1 MAEHSD
7 RYAGAGAAPPK
18 IVVGLVATP
27 PDYPARVA
35 DRLREELAELLA
47 DRVDS
52 TVDWDIRTGW
62 GAIAPRR
69 DSGYDGLLDDVADRR
84 QKAGWDIAI
93 CLTDLPLQVQRVPL
107 VAYSSLR
114 RHAGLVSL
122 PALGFGQM
130 RAARAA
136 VAGLIAGLVSE
147 LATEEDLGGDG
158 RRGRRAANDR
168 RMTDTVIPIHRVVTG
183 AEDGETGYAASRGT
197 GQLRLLAGMVR
208 ANRPGRALL
217 GLSKLL
223 VGAFGTAAFAL
234 ATNTIWQMGDAL
246 DWLRLT
252 VIMVLGITALIG
264 WLVIAHDLWEKP
276 SDDTTRELA
285 RLFNFG
291 TVITLGLAVGVSYLV
306 LFAGTTA
313 AAALFI
319 DRSILEANLGHP
331 SGFGDY
337 ATLAWLITS
346 LATVG
351 GALGSGLED
360 EEHVRAAAYGHHPT
374 PEGWQDLDREMRG
387 DDQG

>member
-1 MAEHSD
+1 LV
-7 RYAGAGAAPPK
+7 
-18 IVVGLVATP
+18 VVGLVATP
-27 PDYPARVA
+27 PDFPARVA
-35 DRLREELAELLA
+35 DRLGEELAELLA

-52 TVDWDIRTGW
+52 TVHWDVRTGW
-62 GAIAPRR
+62 GAISPRR
-69 DSGYDGLLDDVADRR
+69 DGGPDGLLDDMAERR
-84 QKAGWDIAI
+84 EKAGWDIAI

-114 RHAGLVSL
+114 RRAGLVSL

-136 VAGLIAGLVSE
+136 VAGLVAGLVTT
-147 LATEEDLGGDG
+147 LVTEEGLGGDDL
-158 RRGRRAANDR
+158 RGRRAAIDQL
-168 RMTDTVIPIHRVVTG
+168 MTDTVIPIRRVVAGT
-183 AEDGETGYAASRGT
+183 EDGETGFAASRGT
-197 GQLRLLAGMVR
+197 GRLRLLAGMVR

-246 DWLRLT
+246 DGLRLT
-252 VIMVLGITALIG
+252 LIMVLGVIALVS

-276 SDDTTRELA
+276 SADTPKELA

-291 TVITLGLAVGVSYLV
+291 TVITLGLAVTVSYLV
-306 LFAGTTA
+306 LFVGTTA
-313 AAALFI
+313 AAALLI
-319 DRSILEANLGHP
+319 DRSILASNLGHAA
-331 SGFGDY
+331 GLGDY
-337 ATLAWLITS
+337 ATLAWLIAS

-360 EEHVRAAAYGHHPT
+360 EEHVRASAYGHHPT
-374 PEGWQDLDREMRG
+374 PEGWQDLEREIREDDRG
-387 DDQG
+387 

>member
-18 IVVGLVATP
+18 VVVGLIATP

-35 DRLREELAELLA
+35 DRLHEELAELLA

-52 TVDWDIRTGW
+52 TADWDVRTGW

-69 DSGYDGLLDDVADRR
+69 DSGYEGLLDDVADRR
-84 QKAGWDIAI
+84 EKAGWDIAI

-136 VAGLIAGLVSE
+136 VAGLIAGLVTG
-147 LATEEDLGGDG
+147 LLTEDDLGDEDP
-158 RRGRRAANDR
+158 RGRRAANDR

-183 AEDGETGYAASRGT
+183 AEDGETGFAASRGT
-197 GQLRLLAGMVR
+197 GQLRLLVGMVR

-234 ATNTIWQMGDAL
+234 ATDTIWQMGDAL
-246 DWLRLT
+246 DGLRLA

-276 SDDTTRELA
+276 SDDTTKELA
-285 RLFNFG
+285 RLFNLG
-291 TVITLGLAVGVSYLV
+291 TLITLGLAVGVSYLV
-306 LFAGTTA
+306 LFVGTTT

-319 DRSILEANLGHP
+319 DRSILEATLRHP
-331 SGFGDY
+331 TGFGDY
-337 ATLAWLITS
+337 AALAWLITS

-374 PEGWQDLDREMRG
+374 PEGWQDLDREMRE
-387 DDQG
+387 DDQS

>member
-35 DRLREELAELLA
+35 DRLHEELAELLA

-52 TVDWDIRTGW
+52 TTDWDVRTGW

-122 PALGFGQM
+122 PALGFGQI

-136 VAGLIAGLVSE
+136 VAGLVTELV
-147 LATEEDLGGDG
+147 TEVGLGGDG
-158 RRGRRAANDR
+158 PRGRRAANHR

-183 AEDGETGYAASRGT
+183 AEDGETAYAASRGT

-252 VIMVLGITALIG
+252 VIMVLGITTLIG

-276 SDDTTRELA
+276 SADTTRELA

-374 PEGWQDLDREMRG
+374 PEGWQDLDREMGG

>member
-18 IVVGLVATP
+18 VVVGLVATP

-35 DRLREELAELLA
+35 DRLHEELAELLA

-52 TVDWDIRTGW
+52 TTDWDVRTGW

-69 DSGYDGLLDDVADRR
+69 DSGYEGLLDDVADRR
-84 QKAGWDIAI
+84 EKAGWDIAI

-136 VAGLIAGLVSE
+136 VAGLIAGLVTE
-147 LATEEDLGGDG
+147 LLTEDDLGDEDP
-158 RRGRRAANDR
+158 RGRRAANDR

-183 AEDGETGYAASRGT
+183 AEDGETGFAASRGT
-197 GQLRLLAGMVR
+197 GQLRLLVGMVR

-234 ATNTIWQMGDAL
+234 ATDTIWQMGDAL
-246 DWLRLT
+246 DGLRLA

-276 SDDTTRELA
+276 SDDTTKELA
-285 RLFNFG
+285 RLFNLG
-291 TVITLGLAVGVSYLV
+291 TLITLGLAVGVSYLV
-306 LFAGTTA
+306 LFVGTTT

-319 DRSILEANLGHP
+319 DRSILEATLRHP
-331 SGFGDY
+331 TGFGDY
-337 ATLAWLITS
+337 AALAWLITS

-374 PEGWQDLDREMRG
+374 PEGWQDLDREMRE
-387 DDQG
+387 DDQS

>member
-18 IVVGLVATP
+18 VVVGLVATP

-35 DRLREELAELLA
+35 DRLHEELAELLA

-52 TVDWDIRTGW
+52 TTDWDVRTGW

-69 DSGYDGLLDDVADRR
+69 DSGYEGLLDDVADRR
-84 QKAGWDIAI
+84 EKAGWDIAI

-107 VAYSSLR
+107 VAHSSLR

-136 VAGLIAGLVSE
+136 VAGLIAGLVTE
-147 LATEEDLGGDG
+147 LLTEDDLGDEDP
-158 RRGRRAANDR
+158 RGRRAANDR

-183 AEDGETGYAASRGT
+183 AEDGETGFAASRGT
-197 GQLRLLAGMVR
+197 GQLRLLVGMVR

-234 ATNTIWQMGDAL
+234 ATDTIWQMGDAL
-246 DWLRLT
+246 DGLRLA

-276 SDDTTRELA
+276 SDDTTKELA
-285 RLFNFG
+285 RLFNLG
-291 TVITLGLAVGVSYLV
+291 TLITLGLAVGVSYLV
-306 LFAGTTA
+306 LFVGTTT

-319 DRSILEANLGHP
+319 DRSILEATLRHP
-331 SGFGDY
+331 TGFGDY
-337 ATLAWLITS
+337 AALAWLITS

-374 PEGWQDLDREMRG
+374 PEGWQDLDREMRE
-387 DDQG
+387 DDQS